1 MHAVGIPGVRAS
13 LTHVSAV
20 GVPKSV
26 ADTTHAA
33 LFAAGRR
40 GLEGMALWAG
50 VQDGTAF
57 RVREAIVP
65 LQQGIRSDHGLAVM
79 VAAPELHRIN
89 LHLYKIGL
97 RLLAQIHSHPTHA
110 FHSDMDDEYAITTA
124 LGSFSIVVPDF
135 AVDPFSIA
143 RCATYR
149 LSPRP
154 WWKPGSRPYWAS
166 VSARAA
172 ASIIT
177 VTED

>member
-1 MHAVGIPGVRAS
+1 MRPS
-13 LTHVSAV
+13 LTQVSSV
-20 GVPKSV
+20 GVPKPV
-26 ADTTHAA
+26 ADATHAA

-50 VQDGTAF
+50 TQDGTAF
-57 RVREAIVP
+57 HVREAIVP
-65 LQQGIRSDHGLAVM
+65 QQKGIRSDHGLAVM
-79 VAAPELHRIN
+79 VDAPELQRIN
-89 LHLYKIGL
+89 LHLYQAEL

-110 FHSDMDDEYAITTA
+110 FHSEMDDEYAITTA

-172 ASIIT
+172 ASMIT
-177 VTED
+177 ILKD